1 MLLVFAG
8 AFFSCKKET
17 GNILI
22 EGQGGSGNID
32 LYYNDSLSTLGI
44 TIKEDSLLAN
54 GLSYSLLGTAND
66 PELGLYSNSILTR
79 MSIFEPQADFPN
91 TLTPDSAI
99 LYLPFIEGVNYYGNY
114 LEDQIIKIS
123 ELETEI
129 ATNTTYY
136 QGLDYSVVGAPTFY
150 KGQTFF
156 FDYHTVKHNNIDMLM
171 PPGLYVRLD
180 PLMAKRLMSFPVN
193 DYENNELLQA
203 DFKGFSIEAIPNDL
217 DPGNG
222 GFGVFN
228 MASTAAV
235 SDMAKVLVYYNDT
248 SDFIF
253 KLSGSSSIVNTG
265 KSHGYSAAVN
275 QQLNG
280 SGYINTTVYAQ
291 GGNSVKGQVQIQDLD
306 KLAAKGKVVV
316 NKATVT
322 VFLKDNTWDEFYFT
336 RPLRINLLKP
346 QENTI
351 RNTIIKDQY
360 DVSRPS
366 NLLAIGGD
374 LNESDNSYTFTITRQ
389 MQEWINDYS
398 DGLSPNPSFNLTIP
412 SDNPVTG
419 ARGVFDLS
427 KTKIRVTYAVPN

>member
-1 MLLVFAG
+1 
-8 AFFSCKKET
+8 
-17 GNILI
+17 
-22 EGQGGSGNID
+22 
-32 LYYNDSLSTLGI
+32 
-44 TIKEDSLLAN
+44 
-54 GLSYSLLGTAND
+54 
-66 PELGLYSNSILTR
+66 
-79 MSIFEPQADFPN
+79 
-91 TLTPDSAI
+91 
-99 LYLPFIEGVNYYGNY
+99 
-114 LEDQIIKIS
+114 
-123 ELETEI
+123 
-129 ATNTTYY
+129 
-136 QGLDYSVVGAPTFY
+136 
-150 KGQTFF
+150 
-156 FDYHTVKHNNIDMLM
+156 
-171 PPGLYVRLD
+171 
-180 PLMAKRLMSFPVN
+180 
-193 DYENNELLQA
+193 
-203 DFKGFSIEAIPNDL
+203 
-217 DPGNG
+217 
-222 GFGVFN
+222 
-228 MASTAAV
+228 
-235 SDMAKVLVYYNDT
+235 MAKVLVYYNDT

-275 QQLNG
+275 QQLNS

>member
-1 MLLVFAG
+1 
-8 AFFSCKKET
+8 
-17 GNILI
+17 
-22 EGQGGSGNID
+22 
-32 LYYNDSLSTLGI
+32 
-44 TIKEDSLLAN
+44 
-54 GLSYSLLGTAND
+54 
-66 PELGLYSNSILTR
+66 

-123 ELETEI
+123 ELENEI

-203 DFKGFSIEAIPNDL
+203 DFKGFAIEAIPNDL

-275 QQLNG
+275 QQLNS

>member
-1 MLLVFAG
+1 MLLIFTG

-32 LYYNDSLSTLGI
+32 LYYNDSLSTLGT

-66 PELGLYSNSILTR
+66 PELGLYSNSVLTR

-136 QGLDYSVVGAPTFY
+136 QGLDYSVVGTPTYY
-150 KGQTFF
+150 KGHTFF
-156 FDYHTVKHNNIDMLM
+156 FDFHTVKHNNIDMLM
-171 PPGLYVRLD
+171 PPGLYVKLD

-203 DFKGFSIEAIPNDL
+203 DFKGFAIEAIPNDL

-275 QQLNG
+275 QQLNS
-280 SGYINTTVYAQ
+280 SGYTNTIVYAQ

-398 DGLSPNPSFNLTIP
+398 DGLNPNPSFNLTIP